1 MKKPLP
7 PKEVFQPLV
16 EMGIP
21 WEVLKAGGLPALY
34 VEMVYKPGM
43 EAYKRSKGNFNPFTD
58 DPNCKTCKKKR
69 K

>member
-1 MKKPLP
+1 MLMKKPLP
-7 PKEVFQPLV
+7 PKEVFKPLV

-43 EAYKRSKGNFNPFTD
+43 EAYKRSKA
-58 DPNCKTCKKKR
+58 R
-69 K
+69 SR